1 MAIEGRPPSEWPS
14 FDRLCGNR
22 VDTAESSETD
32 VRLRR
37 QGRPPPTLDG
47 TFSIGSRS
55 AAVNR
60 ILTWPCFRSDGAKL
74 GHCGMS
80 ARGLYRTKTPEGGA
94 EYARVV
100 YGIASPPGEIPKPLY
115 EARGYEPPFDSL
127 PTREEHEAR
136 ARNSEDADGGDEVVT
151 VSLSAEAYTAVA
163 NRTPDPSEVDDLG
176 GYPISLPRAL
186 LSRLLR
192 LREPNDRNFSDVIER
207 LAKGSAGEGPGAR
220 LRIRA

>member
-1 MAIEGRPPSEWPS
+1 
-14 FDRLCGNR
+14 
-22 VDTAESSETD
+22 
-32 VRLRR
+32 
-37 QGRPPPTLDG
+37 
-47 TFSIGSRS
+47 
-55 AAVNR
+55 
-60 ILTWPCFRSDGAKL
+60 LTWPCFRSDGAKL

-100 YGIASPPGEIPKPLY
+100 YSIASPPGEIPKPLY
-115 EARGYEPPFDSL
+115 EARGYEPPFDTL

-136 ARNSEDADGGDEVVT
+136 ARNSEETDGSEEVVT
-151 VSLSAEAYTAVA
+151 VSLSAEAYTAIA
-163 NRTPDPSEVDDLG
+163 DRTPDPSEVDDLG

-192 LREPNDRNFSDVIER
+192 LREPNDKNFSDVIVR

-220 LRIRA
+220 LRMRA